1 MIGQAGQHPGSHQGG
16 KKNLGNELDFIVLD
30 RQGSTVLPFL
40 EKQVMQVVPT
50 GAVVWRRSSTVFPC
64 ISGQCI
70 REYVADLA

>member
-1 MIGQAGQHPGSHQGG
+1 M
-16 KKNLGNELDFIVLD
+16 DFIVLD